1 MKIQT
6 TTNLEQ
12 FQFDGRNRNINR
24 KHVKELADSII
35 EYGQLQP
42 IIVNTSMKVMEGQH
56 RLEAIKL
63 INKTAATPIK
73 VKYIKK
79 NMPISQVAQMNSHQR
94 QWRIQD
100 WIHYYAQSGNGHY
113 LKLQEAT
120 EMYKPLK
127 LSSLASFLHVNDSG
141 ATHTSVIRKGE
152 FRYTMTDDKQ
162 YILEKLVAISRLKPM
177 FSMKCVLVAIMWLQR
192 DPNFNAQRL
201 FHALERNFESILPQA
216 GTGNW
221 ARHMLYWYNK
231 GLRGGKL
238 NVNDLPRHH

>member
-24 KHVKELADSII
+24 KHVKELADSIL

-100 WIHYYAQSGNGHY
+100 WIHYYAQSGNEHY

-120 EMYKPLK
+120 ELYKPLK

-152 FRYTMTDDKQ
+152 FRYEMTDDKQ
-162 YILEKLVAISRLKPM
+162 YILEKLVAISKLKPM
-177 FSMKCVLVAIMWLQR
+177 RVA
-192 DPNFNAQRL
+192 
-201 FHALERNFESILPQA
+201 
-216 GTGNW
+216 
-221 ARHMLYWYNK
+221 
-231 GLRGGKL
+231 
-238 NVNDLPRHH
+238 

>member
-1 MKIQT
+1 
-6 TTNLEQ
+6 
-12 FQFDGRNRNINR
+12 
-24 KHVKELADSII
+24 
-35 EYGQLQP
+35 
-42 IIVNTSMKVMEGQH
+42 
-56 RLEAIKL
+56 
-63 INKTAATPIK
+63 
-73 VKYIKK
+73 
-79 NMPISQVAQMNSHQR
+79 
-94 QWRIQD
+94 
-100 WIHYYAQSGNGHY
+100 
-113 LKLQEAT
+113 
-120 EMYKPLK
+120 MYKPLK

-152 FRYTMTDDKQ
+152 FRYEMTDDKQ
-162 YILEKLVAISRLKPM
+162 YILEKLVAISKLKPM

-192 DPNFNAQRL
+192 DPNFNAKRL

>member
-94 QWRIQD
+94 QWRLHD
-100 WIHYYAQSGNGHY
+100 WIHYYAQSGNSHY
-113 LKLQEAT
+113 LKLQKAT
-120 EMYKPLK
+120 ELYKPLTMTA
-127 LSSLASFLHVNDSG
+127 LASFLHNTQS
-141 ATHTSVIRKGE
+141 AAAHTGIIKKGHFKYE
-152 FRYTMTDDKQ
+152 MTDEKQ
-162 YILEKLVAISRLKPM
+162 YILEKLLALCKIKPM
-177 FSMKCVLVAIMWLQR
+177 FAQKSVLVAVMWLRR
-192 DPNFNAQRL
+192 DPNFDAQRL
-201 FHALERNFESILPQA
+201 FHALERNFEAILMQS

>member
-12 FQFDGRNRNINR
+12 FQFDVRNRNVNKQHI
-24 KHVKELADSII
+24 KELAASIN

-42 IIVNTSMKVMEGQH
+42 IIVNTAMKVMDGQN
-56 RLEAIKL
+56 RLEAIRL
-63 INKTAATPIK
+63 INKTAEVPVK
-73 VKYIKK
+73 VKYIKR
-79 NMPISQVAQMNSHQR
+79 NMPMHHVAQMNSHQR
-94 QWRIQD
+94 QWNIQD

-120 EMYKPLK
+120 ELYKPLK
-127 LSSLASFLHVNDSG
+127 LSALASFLHVNDSG

-152 FRYTMTDDKQ
+152 FRYEMTDDKL

-177 FSMKCVLVAIMWLQR
+177 FSMKCVLVGIMWLKR
-192 DPNFNAQRL
+192 DPNFDATRL
-201 FHALERNFESILPQA
+201 FYALERNFESVLQQS
-216 GTGNW
+216 GTSNW

-231 GLRGGKL
+231 GLRGRKL